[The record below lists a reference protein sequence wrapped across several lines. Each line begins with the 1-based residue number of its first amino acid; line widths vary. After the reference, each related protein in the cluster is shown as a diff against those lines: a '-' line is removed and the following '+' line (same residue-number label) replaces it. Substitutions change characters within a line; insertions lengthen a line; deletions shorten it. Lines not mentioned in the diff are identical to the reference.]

1 MSGAYPSGDLI
12 PNGTKIN
19 VDPRDGTN
27 VALALDLDAHQSS
40 ADLVVDDEM
49 PPVVNELKDAA
60 AIPIDPALR
69 FEGEEEQDEF
79 MTEVVIGQK
88 RKTEEELEEEKDGE
102 EMDGQEADDANQQDN
117 DASREETQDEAVGEV
132 VLGFEALEGSEGGQP
147 ESEHAME
154 EADVVE
160 KGDKP
165 QTAKRAPRKR
175 RKWLKKGEGKYKS
188 IDNCM
193 DANFCSVDPDDPV
206 AVARQQARHRLIDE
220 SVLHHCVIGL
230 S

>member
-1 MSGAYPSGDLI
+1 MYTVVSPSTVPLSVKSSTYSHRTLSPIPALQTAIMSGASPSGDLI

-19 VDPRDGTN
+19 LDPRDGTN
-27 VALALDLDAHQSS
+27 IALALDLDARQSS
-40 ADLVVDDEM
+40 TDLVVDDEM

-69 FEGEEEQDEF
+69 FEGEEEQDGF
-79 MTEVVIGQK
+79 TTEAIIGRK
-88 RKTEEELEEEKDGE
+88 RKTEEELEEEKEGE
-102 EMDGQEADDANQQDN
+102 EMNEQEADDANQQRN
-117 DASREETQDEAVGEV
+117 DASRDEIQDEAVGEM
-132 VLGFEALEGSEGGQP
+132 VLGVEVVEGSEGGQP
-147 ESEHAME
+147 ESENAME

-188 IDNCM
+188 HW
-193 DANFCSVDPDDPV
+193 SLYG
-206 AVARQQARHRLIDE
+206 R
-220 SVLHHCVIGL
+220 
-230 S
+230 